1 MLSLF
6 KGPDGKVSM
15 MRTLSFSVCFI
26 ILGVF
31 VAHNIVSMVKG
42 AGFVS
47 MGLEEASIISLTLGA
62 KAAQTFAEPKKAVEK
77 LSEDIM
83 PNSGE

>member
-1 MLSLF
+1 MMSLF

-31 VAHNIVSMVKG
+31 VAHNIVSMAKG
-42 AGFVS
+42 GPFVS
-47 MGLEEASIISLTLGA
+47 MGLQEATIISLTLGA
-62 KAAQTFAEPKKAVEK
+62 KAAQAFAEPKKALET
-77 LSEDIM
+77 LSDSIL
-83 PNSGE
+83 PKTGE